1 MPHSNLLSIRFERIR
16 ISTIVVMYSLYLYF
30 LGLSLRNTSK
40 ALVIFKDD
48 KRRSYVS
55 VWNWIQRFDSC
66 NIYKRKRVSAFIID
80 ETVIQVGSQ
89 HFWLW
94 FCIEPIHSSVL
105 GIYISEERNM
115 LVAEKFIRS
124 LVDKYGKHTVYTDGG
139 TWYDEACNVLRL
151 KHYLH
156 SPFQKSLMERVNQY
170 LKDRIENFD
179 DYYPCMQ
186 DECNLFHVYN
196 WIQFFVSMYND
207 MISKKNYFINE
218 LNERGKVILI

>member
-1 MPHSNLLSIRFERIR
+1 MKIRFERNKTATVI
-16 ISTIVVMYSLYLYF
+16 VMYSLYLYF

-40 ALVIFKDD
+40 ALIIFKDD

-94 FCIEPIHSSVL
+94 FCIEPITYSVL

-139 TWYDEACNVLRL
+139 TWYDEACNILRL

-156 SPFQKSLMERVNQY
+156 SPFQKSLIERVNQY
-170 LKDRIENFD
+170 FKDRTESFD

-207 MISKKNYFINE
+207 TTFENYFINE
-218 LNERGKVILI
+218 LNERGEYILN

>member
-1 MPHSNLLSIRFERIR
+1 MHL
-16 ISTIVVMYSLYLYF
+16 
-30 LGLSLRNTSK
+30 
-40 ALVIFKDD
+40 D
-48 KRRSYVS
+48 
-55 VWNWIQRFDSC
+55 
-66 NIYKRKRVSAFIID
+66 KRKRASAFIRD
-80 ETVIQVGSQ
+80 ETIIQVGSQ

-156 SPFQKSLMERVNQY
+156 SPFTTDGEDQDF
-170 LKDRIENFD
+170 KDRTESFD

-207 MISKKNYFINE
+207 TTFENYFINE
-218 LNERGKVILI
+218 LNERGEYILN

>member
-1 MPHSNLLSIRFERIR
+1 MNIRFERNR
-16 ISTIVVMYSLYLYF
+16 TSTIVVMYSLYLYF

-40 ALVIFKDD
+40 ALIIFKDD
-48 KRRSYVS
+48 KRSHVS
-55 VWNWIQRFDSC
+55 VWNWIQRFGSLQ
-66 NIYKRKRVSAFIID
+66 IYKRKRVSAFIID
-80 ETVIQVGSQ
+80 ETVIQIGNQ

-105 GIYISEERNM
+105 GIYISKERNM

-124 LVDKYGKHTVYTDGG
+124 LVEKYGRHTVYTDGG
-139 TWYDEACNVLRL
+139 TWYDEACNIIGL

-170 LKDRIENFD
+170 FKDRTESFD
-179 DYYPCMQ
+179 DYYPCRQM
-186 DECNLFHVYN
+186 ECNLFHVYN

-207 MISKKNYFINE
+207 TIANNTYNFQLKEVNII
-218 LNERGKVILI
+218 LN

>member
-1 MPHSNLLSIRFERIR
+1 MKIIFERHKPATVI
-16 ISTIVVMYSLYLYF
+16 VMYSLYLYF

-40 ALVIFKDD
+40 ALIIFKDD

-80 ETVIQVGSQ
+80 ETVIQIGSQ

-124 LVDKYGKHTVYTDGG
+124 LVEKYGRHPVYTDGG

-156 SPFQKSLMERVNQY
+156 SSFEKSLMERVNQY
-170 LKDRIENFD
+170 FKDRTEGFD
-179 DYYPCMQ
+179 DYYPCME
-186 DECNLFHVYN
+186 DECNLFHVHN
-196 WIQFFVSMYND
+196 WIQYFVSMYND
-207 MISKKNYFINE
+207 TISKKNYFINE
-218 LNERGKVILI
+218 LNESGEDILN